1 MGHPVAVFCGHSRP
15 SNMEPVSRQGRA
27 RVTRVSNFMTAIRN
41 SVRSAFVIGA
51 AAAGFAAFAAVP
63 ASAQEAAQPAQGGQT
78 AEAQGPEWVKLCSEN
93 PEDNQKV
100 CVVSRERR
108 AATGQLLA
116 AVSVREVEDKKFLVT
131 AVPPGM
137 LLRPGLQ
144 VQIDGAKP
152 TNMPYS
158 ICFPNLCFAESEINA
173 DFVGSMKKGT
183 QLVITTLN
191 QQAKPVNFDV
201 SLKGFTASYDG
212 AALDPAKLQAEQQ
225 KLQDE
230 LKRKAEQ
237 ARQQLIERQQQST
250 N

>member
-1 MGHPVAVFCGHSRP
+1 
-15 SNMEPVSRQGRA
+15 
-27 RVTRVSNFMTAIRN
+27 MTAIRN
-41 SVRSAFVIGA
+41 SVRSAFMAGA
-51 AAAGFAAFAAVP
+51 AAAGFAVFAAVP
-63 ASAQEAAQPAQGGQT
+63 ALAQGANQAAPAPAPAQGGQA
-78 AEAQGPEWVKLCSEN
+78 AEAAGPEWVKLCSEN
-93 PEDNQKV
+93 PENNQQI

-116 AVSVREVEDKKFLVT
+116 AVSIREVEDKKFLVA

-152 TNMPYS
+152 TGLHYS

-173 DFVGSMKKGT
+173 EFVGAMKKGS

-191 QQAKPVNFDV
+191 QQAKPVNFDL

-212 AALDPAKLQAEQQ
+212 EAIDPVKLQAEQQ

-230 LKRKAEQ
+230 LKRKAEE
-237 ARQQLIERQQQST
+237 ARRQLIERQQQST

>member
-1 MGHPVAVFCGHSRP
+1 MS
-15 SNMEPVSRQGRA
+15 
-27 RVTRVSNFMTAIRN
+27 AIRK
-41 SVRSAFVIGA
+41 SVRFAFLAGA
-51 AAAGFAAFAAVP
+51 TTAGISVFAALPVM
-63 ASAQEAAQPAQGGQT
+63 AQGTPQPAQDSQA
-78 AEAQGPEWVKLCSEN
+78 AEAQGPDWVKLCSEN
-93 PEDNQKV
+93 PENKQKV

-116 AVSVREVEDKKFLVT
+116 AISVREVQDKKFLVT

-173 DFVGSMKKGT
+173 DYVASMKKGT

-191 QQAKPVNFDV
+191 QQAKPVNFDI

-212 AALDPAKLQAEQQ
+212 EAIDPAKLQAEQQ

-230 LKRKAEQ
+230 LKRKAEE
-237 ARQQLIERQQQST
+237 ARRQLIERQQQSGT